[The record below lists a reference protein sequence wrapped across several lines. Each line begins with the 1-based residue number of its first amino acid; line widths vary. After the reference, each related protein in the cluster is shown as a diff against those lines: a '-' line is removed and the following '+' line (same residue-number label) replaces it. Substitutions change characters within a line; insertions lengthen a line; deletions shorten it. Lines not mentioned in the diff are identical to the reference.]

1 MTSEKR
7 SRAACILKLGTDLF
21 SQSKCPIFQTV
32 EISLRY
38 KIQWI
43 FSSPE
48 VQIQGLK
55 RSIFLSNLSS
65 LDFFSRGKNL
75 PDIRNARAWVSTVL
89 PIQACHTSTRRAPKC
104 VCDPIQN
111 FLGWS
116 TKAAFVNH
124 LRKCLLYFPA
134 SLDLV
139 SREERRG
146 AAAGRLSL
154 RTEEICVMNHSFHV
168 RNTRDRYIFIL
179 YFGQCL
185 LLQTDLTVRCVILF
199 TAGRNLYRFVLIVS

>member
-1 MTSEKR
+1 MF
-7 SRAACILKLGTDLF
+7 KLGTDLS

-32 EISLRY
+32 EISLWY

-55 RSIFLSNLSS
+55 KINFPIKSVFIRRLFFFFF
-65 LDFFSRGKNL
+65 FFSRSKNF
-75 PDIRNARAWVSTVL
+75 PDIRNAQAWVSTVL
-89 PIQACHTSTRRAPKC
+89 PIQACHTSTCRAWKC

-116 TKAAFVNH
+116 IKAAFVNH

-134 SLDLV
+134 SLELV

-146 AAAGRLSL
+146 AAAGRLS
-154 RTEEICVMNHSFHV
+154 RRMDEICHLFHIKNTHDLYSF
-168 RNTRDRYIFIL
+168 FI
-179 YFGQCL
+179 FGQCL
-185 LLQTDLTVRCVILF
+185 VLQTDLTVSCVILL
-199 TAGRNLYRFVLIVS
+199 TTSRNLYRFVLIVS